1 MAARNVRHRHNE
13 SHSRATASAE
23 TFSARWPEVR
33 LHALRVIVDGAS
45 RVTWSRRL
53 LATLLEELHVDDLF
67 VEIVGHPQ
75 RIPVRRAAQA
85 VAVALVL
92 RHSWHPQDLNW
103 LVRRLGLSV
112 RLSGNGAARHTGRQ
126 RVPRR

>member
-1 MAARNVRHRHNE
+1 MAARNVRHRHSE
-13 SHSRATASAE
+13 SQSRVSASAE
-23 TFSARWPEVR
+23 SFCGRWPAVR

-53 LATLLEELHVDDLF
+53 LTTLLEELHVDDLF

-85 VAVALVL
+85 VAVALIL
-92 RHSWHPQDLNW
+92 RHSWHPQDLNC

-112 RLSGNGAARHTGRQ
+112 HLSGNGSARPANRQ